1 MCIATGG
8 LGEGVRVTTG
18 GVFGGRDSGM
28 RFESYCLDT
37 LVMNMD

>member
-1 MCIATGG
+1 MHRPRLTLHMCIATGG

-28 RFESYCLDT
+28 RFESY
-37 LVMNMD
+37 